1 MNIPYR
7 YQRFLRHLGIIGLI
21 FLLLFLIAWICWVVW
36 LQRYVVYTSDGVKLD
51 FSQSSYDISGVEAKA
66 PSDNVQISIF
76 YNEGADAIDTA
87 KEMTQ
92 LAGYYITTTCAR
104 KTWTM

>member
-7 YQRFLRHLGIIGLI
+7 YQRILRRLGIFGLI
-21 FLLLFLIAWICWVVW
+21 LLLLFLIAWVCWVVW
-36 LQRYVVYTSDGVKLD
+36 LQRYVVYTNEGVKLD
-51 FSQSSYDISGVEAKA
+51 FSQSSYDISGVEAAA
-66 PSDNVQISIF
+66 PSDDVKISIF

-92 LAGYYITTTCAR
+92 LAG
-104 KTWTM
+104 